1 MKSKERKATINI
13 EVLLNEN
20 NLPDQISWIASD
32 SKNNNDIA
40 KAFMLSFWN
49 PKLKNSFNID
59 LWTKEMTMEEMKFFI
74 FQNLLKMSGLIQK
87 STGDKELSNS
97 IKDFATEFGKKSN
110 VLKR

>member
-1 MKSKERKATINI
+1 MKIKERKANINI

-20 NLPDQISWIASD
+20 NLPEQISWLASD
-32 SKNNNDIA
+32 SKKSNDVA

-49 PKLKNSFNID
+49 PKIKDSFNID

-87 STGDKELSNS
+87 STGDQELSKL
-97 IKDFATEFGKKSN
+97 IKNFATEFGKKSN
-110 VLKR
+110 VLK